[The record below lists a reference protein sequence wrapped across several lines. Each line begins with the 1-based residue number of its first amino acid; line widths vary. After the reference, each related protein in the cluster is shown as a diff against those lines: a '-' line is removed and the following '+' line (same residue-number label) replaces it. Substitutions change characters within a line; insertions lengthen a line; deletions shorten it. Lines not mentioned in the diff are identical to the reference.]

1 MLGEASPVNP
11 EEVRMKGG
19 VLPKARNSLQIH
31 IRRKIENAV
40 GDRSPLYAARDIA
53 ENLGNIGR

>member
-1 MLGEASPVNP
+1 
-11 EEVRMKGG
+11 MKGG

-31 IRRKIENAV
+31 VRRKIENAI
-40 GDRSPLYAARDIA
+40 GNRSALYAARDIA